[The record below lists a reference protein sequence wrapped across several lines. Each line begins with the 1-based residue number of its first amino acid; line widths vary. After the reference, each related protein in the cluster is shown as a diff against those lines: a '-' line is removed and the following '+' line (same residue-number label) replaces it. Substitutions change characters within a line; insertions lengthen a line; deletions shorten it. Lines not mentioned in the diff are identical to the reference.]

1 MSKYSLLIF
10 DVDGTIADTDDVIVN
25 TYIDLYKIYKK
36 DSPIDIKKFKTFSGP
51 PLNETLRNEFP
62 MLSYDY
68 IYSEYKRIS
77 KDNYPKYIK
86 SFNTRARTCAYTHT
100 RARAYVYTHVGL

>member
-36 DSPIDIKKFKTFSGP
+36 DSPIDIKKFIIILNTNTLTSLFIYF
-51 PLNETLRNEFP
+51 PLYFH
-62 MLSYDY
+62 
-68 IYSEYKRIS
+68 
-77 KDNYPKYIK
+77 IK
-86 SFNTRARTCAYTHT
+86 SKLSIITNYFFLFRYSIYYNNSIIHD
-100 RARAYVYTHVGL
+100 